1 VPGEGEDRGGK
12 PAAEDRAG
20 EIAAGIAAGRE
31 TARGSGAAGLS
42 GGPGSALGSAAAG
55 AAGACLPALGAFAV
69 ALGCA
74 LALASVTHPD
84 AIFPKYL
91 AAAAASPAEQAER
104 LLDYS
109 PLYLALV
116 KALQPGGH
124 AAILAIQAA
133 LHAVTAAAVAMAVA
147 LLAGRRWA
155 WLGGLG
161 VAAYRPFLVY
171 CGMLEPETVIL
182 ACLACA
188 MLLGALARRRLEVLA
203 APALAA
209 AEAAVTSPAPAS
221 VAAPV
226 AAPAAAPGMAPP
238 PVVAPAAVTALP
250 RASIPLATAVF
261 VVLAFAALAAAA
273 LGRPQH
279 LLLIPVWAWWLAAAA
294 PAGGPRRAARR
305 LVWAAALAVAA
316 AVLGPP
322 LAMRARVTGVPAIM
336 NPGAVFYEGNGPGA
350 TGLTRF
356 APPAV
361 IQLERA
367 HRESVDYGHVAYR
380 RIASAVAG
388 RQLDPLAANRYWTGL
403 AWEAIAARPLAAAR
417 RCGRKALLALAPYE
431 GHDLLIAERLDRR
444 LRRRLP
450 WGFAVPLLAL
460 PWLPLSRRGR
470 LAELAGPLAV
480 AALAFAV
487 QAAIYASARQ
497 RLPAALALW
506 VVLPALAADLVGGRT
521 STAVRPLLALLLAP
535 CMALV
540 LAAAT
545 ARAAVLDQLGW
556 DRLLGRQP
564 ARPGEVLCAA
574 QDGRLLRPRLRQDA
588 ERFAA
593 GVALAGQRRP
603 DDSLRVLGPL
613 LGGRADYT
621 SDDREVG
628 VPQYWAALDLLA
640 LRDREQATGMA
651 RIAWQV
657 RPDDARAAALALRL
671 AGSPDATP
679 WPLAAWRPPGC
690 DPVSARLDLAAAAAA
705 AGDRTAALAFLR
717 PLAVDFAELVPGV
730 GRGGGEGART
740 GPGGD
745 SERRSDGVQRRQAMT
760 ESHGVDGS
768 IPILGTS
775 NSFIFIKLRAM
786 ASDSRSAQ
794 VPAWQHL
801 GSSRE
806 STPACAVGDLR
817 SAAAAVR

>member
-1 VPGEGEDRGGK
+1 MPSEEEDRGGV
-12 PAAEDRAG
+12 AVAEDPS
-20 EIAAGIAAGRE
+20 AAGSAG
-31 TARGSGAAGLS
+31 A
-42 GGPGSALGSAAAG
+42 PGVPRRTAAAG
-55 AAGACLPALGAFAV
+55 AWLPALGAFVA

-74 LALASVTHPD
+74 LALAGVTHPD

-133 LHAVTAAAVAMAVA
+133 LHALTAAAVAMAVA

-188 MLLGALARRRLEVLA
+188 MLLGALARRRLGVSA
-203 APALAA
+203 APA
-209 AEAAVTSPAPAS
+209 TAP
-221 VAAPV
+221 
-226 AAPAAAPGMAPP
+226 
-238 PVVAPAAVTALP
+238 P
-250 RASIPLATAVF
+250 RASIPLATAAL

-279 LLLIPVWAWWLAAAA
+279 LLLMPVWAWWLAAAA
-294 PAGGPRRAARR
+294 PAGAPRRAARR
-305 LVWAAALAVAA
+305 LAWAAALAVAA

-388 RQLDPLAANRYWTGL
+388 RRLDPLAANRYWTGL

-444 LRRRLP
+444 LRGRLP

-506 VVLPALAADLVGGRT
+506 VVLPALAADLAGGRT
-521 STAVRPLLALLLAP
+521 SAAVRPLLALLLGP
-535 CMALV
+535 CMALG

-564 ARPGEVLCAA
+564 ARLGEALCAA

-593 GVALAGQRRP
+593 AVALARQRRP
-603 DDSLRVLGPL
+603 EDSLRVLGPL

-628 VPQYWAALDLLA
+628 VPQYWAALGLLA
-640 LRDREQATGMA
+640 LRHREQAAAMA

-657 RPDDARAAALALRL
+657 RPDDARAGALALRL
-671 AGSPDATP
+671 AGAREATP
-679 WPLAAWRPPGC
+679 RPPAPWRPPGC
-690 DPVSARLDLAAAAAA
+690 DPVSARLDLAGAAVAD
-705 AGDRTAALAFLR
+705 GDRAAALAFLR
-717 PLAVDFAELVPGV
+717 PLAADFPELLPG
-730 GRGGGEGART
+730 
-740 GPGGD
+740 
-745 SERRSDGVQRRQAMT
+745 
-760 ESHGVDGS
+760 
-768 IPILGTS
+768 
-775 NSFIFIKLRAM
+775 
-786 ASDSRSAQ
+786 
-794 VPAWQHL
+794 AWH
-801 GSSRE
+801 
-806 STPACAVGDLR
+806 
-817 SAAAAVR
+817 VR

>member
-1 VPGEGEDRGGK
+1 VPGEGEDRGAK

-20 EIAAGIAAGRE
+20 DITAGIAPSSG
-31 TARGSGAAGLS
+31 TARGSGAADLS
-42 GGPGSALGSAAAG
+42 GGSGGTLGSAAAG
-55 AAGACLPALGAFAV
+55 AWFPVLGAFA
-69 ALGCA
+69 AGLGCA
-74 LALASVTHPD
+74 LVLAGVTHPD

-116 KALQPGGH
+116 KALLPGGH
-124 AAILAIQAA
+124 AAILAVQAV
-133 LHAVTAAAVAMAVA
+133 LHALTAAAVAVTVV

-188 MLLGALARRRLEVLA
+188 MLLGALARRRLGAPA
-203 APALAA
+203 APALAE
-209 AEAAVTSPAPAS
+209 AEAAVTDLAPAAPP
-221 VAAPV
+221 AAAAV
-226 AAPAAAPGMAPP
+226 TAPAAAPGPVSVAPGTAP
-238 PVVAPAAVTALP
+238 LPVEAPAAVTAP
-250 RASIPLATAVF
+250 PHASVPLATAAL

-279 LLLIPVWAWWLAAAA
+279 LLLMPVWAWWLAAAA

-305 LVWAAALAVAA
+305 LAWVAALAVAA

-388 RQLDPLAANRYWTGL
+388 RRLDPLAANRYWTGL

-444 LRRRLP
+444 LRNRLP

-506 VVLPALAADLVGGRT
+506 IVLPALAADLAGGRT
-521 STAVRPLLALLLAP
+521 SAAVRPLLALLLGP
-535 CMALV
+535 CMALG

-556 DRLLGRQP
+556 NRLLGRQP
-564 ARPGEVLCAA
+564 ADLGEVLCAA

-593 GVALAGQRRP
+593 GVALARQRRP
-603 DDSLRVLGPL
+603 EDSLQVLGPL

-640 LRDREQATGMA
+640 LRHREPAAGMA
-651 RIAWQV
+651 RIARQV
-657 RPDDARAAALALRL
+657 RPDDARAGALALRL
-671 AGSPDATP
+671 AGAPDATP
-679 WPLAAWRPPGC
+679 RPAPAWRPPGC
-690 DPVSARLDLAAAAAA
+690 DPVSARLDLAGAAAAD
-705 AGDRTAALAFLR
+705 GDRAAALAFLR
-717 PLAVDFAELVPGV
+717 PLAADFAELVPGLS
-730 GRGGGEGART
+730 AR
-740 GPGGD
+740 
-745 SERRSDGVQRRQAMT
+745 
-760 ESHGVDGS
+760 
-768 IPILGTS
+768 
-775 NSFIFIKLRAM
+775 
-786 ASDSRSAQ
+786 
-794 VPAWQHL
+794 
-801 GSSRE
+801 
-806 STPACAVGDLR
+806 
-817 SAAAAVR
+817 

>member
-1 VPGEGEDRGGK
+1 VPGEGEGRGGK

-20 EIAAGIAAGRE
+20 D
-31 TARGSGAAGLS
+31 L
-42 GGPGSALGSAAAG
+42 AAG
-55 AAGACLPALGAFAV
+55 AWLPALGAFA
-69 ALGCA
+69 AGLGCA
-74 LALASVTHPD
+74 LALAGVTHPD

-116 KALQPGGH
+116 KALLPGGH
-124 AAILAIQAA
+124 AAILAVQAM
-133 LHAVTAAAVAMAVA
+133 LHAVTAAAVALTVA

-188 MLLGALARRRLEVLA
+188 MLLGALARWRLGV
-203 APALAA
+203 PA
-209 AEAAVTSPAPAS
+209 E
-221 VAAPV
+221 
-226 AAPAAAPGMAPP
+226 PAARSET
-238 PVVAPAAVTALP
+238 VVPTPP
-250 RASIPLATAVF
+250 RASIPFATAAL

-279 LLLIPVWAWWLAAAA
+279 LLLMPVWAWWLAAAV

-305 LVWAAALAVAA
+305 LAWAAALAVAA

-356 APPAV
+356 APPAA

-388 RQLDPLAANRYWTGL
+388 RRLDPLAANRYWTGL

-417 RCGRKALLALAPYE
+417 RCARKALLALAPYE

-444 LRRRLP
+444 LRPSLP

-460 PWLPLSRRGR
+460 AWLPLSRRGR
-470 LAELAGPLAV
+470 LVELAGPLAL

-506 VVLPALAADLVGGRT
+506 VVLPALAADLAGGRT
-521 STAVRPLLALLLAP
+521 SAAVRPLLALLLGP
-535 CMALV
+535 CVALG

-564 ARPGEVLCAA
+564 ASLGEVLCAL
-574 QDGRLLRPRLRQDA
+574 QDGRLLRPRLRRDA

-593 GVALAGQRRP
+593 GVALARQRRP

-640 LRDREQATGMA
+640 LRHREQAAGMA

-657 RPDDARAAALALRL
+657 RPDDARAGALALRL
-671 AGSPDATP
+671 AGAPEATP
-679 WPLAAWRPPGC
+679 WPALAWRLPGC
-690 DPVSARLDLAAAAAA
+690 DPVSARLDLAGAAAAD
-705 AGDRTAALAFLR
+705 GDRPAALAFLR
-717 PLAVDFAELVPGV
+717 PLAADFPELVPGAGQSMLGAGDRLPV
-730 GRGGGEGART
+730 FPATLEDVKDGQEGEPLPRQN
-740 GPGGD
+740 
-745 SERRSDGVQRRQAMT
+745 RFFVQADITPPLRHRL
-760 ESHGVDGS
+760 EEFPNLVCGVD
-768 IPILGTS
+768 
-775 NSFIFIKLRAM
+775 
-786 ASDSRSAQ
+786 
-794 VPAWQHL
+794 VPVGIAKQA
-801 GSSRE
+801 
-806 STPACAVGDLR
+806 PAVHGGMRNAV
-817 SAAAAVR
+817 AAASNGVERDAALAGCGP

>member
-1 VPGEGEDRGGK
+1 V
-12 PAAEDRAG
+12 
-20 EIAAGIAAGRE
+20 
-31 TARGSGAAGLS
+31 S
-42 GGPGSALGSAAAG
+42 GGPRGAPRPAAAG
-55 AAGACLPALGAFAV
+55 AWLPALGAFA
-69 ALGCA
+69 AGLGCA
-74 LALASVTHPD
+74 LALAGVTRPD

-116 KALQPGGH
+116 KALLPGGH
-124 AAILAIQAA
+124 AAILAIQAV
-133 LHAVTAAAVAMAVA
+133 LHALTAAAVALAVA

-188 MLLGALARRRLEVLA
+188 MLLGALARRRLA
-203 APALAA
+203 APA
-209 AEAAVTSPAPAS
+209 AP
-221 VAAPV
+221 AAPV
-226 AAPAAAPGMAPP
+226 AAP
-238 PVVAPAAVTALP
+238 P
-250 RASIPLATAVF
+250 RPSISLATAAL

-279 LLLIPVWAWWLAAAA
+279 LLLMPVWAWWLAAAAPAAPAA

-305 LVWAAALAVAA
+305 LAWAAALAVAA

-322 LAMRARVTGVPAIM
+322 LAMRARVTGAPAIM

-388 RQLDPLAANRYWTGL
+388 RRLDPLAANRYWTGL
-403 AWEAIAARPLAAAR
+403 AWEAIAARPLAAAW

-444 LRRRLP
+444 LRPTLP

-460 PWLPLSRRGR
+460 PWLPLARRGR

-506 VVLPALAADLVGGRT
+506 VVLPALAADLAGGRT
-521 STAVRPLLALLLAP
+521 SAAVRPLLALLLGP
-535 CMALV
+535 CMALG

-564 ARPGEVLCAA
+564 ARPGELLCAA

-588 ERFAA
+588 ERLAA
-593 GVALAGQRRP
+593 GIALARQRRP
-603 DDSLRVLGPL
+603 EDSLRALGPL

-621 SDDREVG
+621 SDDRELG

-640 LRDREQATGMA
+640 LRRREQAAGMA

-671 AGSPDATP
+671 AGARQATP
-679 WPLAAWRPPGC
+679 WPPAPWRPPGC
-690 DPVSARLDLAAAAAA
+690 DPVSARLDLAGAAVAD
-705 AGDRTAALAFLR
+705 GDRAAALAFLR
-717 PLAVDFAELVPGV
+717 PLAADFPELVPGT
-730 GRGGGEGART
+730 GRAR
-740 GPGGD
+740 
-745 SERRSDGVQRRQAMT
+745 
-760 ESHGVDGS
+760 
-768 IPILGTS
+768 
-775 NSFIFIKLRAM
+775 
-786 ASDSRSAQ
+786 
-794 VPAWQHL
+794 
-801 GSSRE
+801 
-806 STPACAVGDLR
+806 
-817 SAAAAVR
+817 

>member
-1 VPGEGEDRGGK
+1 VPGEGEGRGGK
-12 PAAEDRAG
+12 PAAEDPGTAG
-20 EIAAGIAAGRE
+20 E
-31 TARGSGAAGLS
+31 
-42 GGPGSALGSAAAG
+42 PG
-55 AAGACLPALGAFAV
+55 AAGAWLPALGALA
-69 ALGCA
+69 AGLGCA
-74 LALASVTHPD
+74 LALAGVTRPD

-116 KALQPGGH
+116 KALLPGGH
-124 AAILAIQAA
+124 AAILAVQAV
-133 LHAVTAAAVAMAVA
+133 LHALTAAAVAMTVA

-182 ACLACA
+182 ACLAGA
-188 MLLGALARRRLEVLA
+188 MLLGALARRRLGVPA
-203 APALAA
+203 APVAGA
-209 AEAAVTSPAPAS
+209 AEAAVTAAAVARGPASAAGTAPLPVVGPAPVKS
-221 VAAPV
+221 
-226 AAPAAAPGMAPP
+226 
-238 PVVAPAAVTALP
+238 LP
-250 RASIPLATAVF
+250 RASIAFTTAAL

-279 LLLIPVWAWWLAAAA
+279 LLLMPVWAWWLAAAA

-322 LAMRARVTGVPAIM
+322 LAVRARVTGVPAIM

-350 TGLTRF
+350 TGLTRC

-361 IQLERA
+361 IRLERA

-388 RQLDPLAANRYWTGL
+388 RRLDPLAANRYWTGL

-460 PWLPLSRRGR
+460 PWLPLSRRRR

-506 VVLPALAADLVGGRT
+506 IVLPVLAADLARGRT
-521 STAVRPLLALLLAP
+521 SAAVRPLLALLLGP
-535 CMALV
+535 CLALG

-564 ARPGEVLCAA
+564 VDLGEVLCAA

-593 GVALAGQRRP
+593 GAALARQRRP

-640 LRDREQATGMA
+640 LRHREQAAGMA

-657 RPDDARAAALALRL
+657 RPDDARAGALALRL
-671 AGSPDATP
+671 DRAPEAAQ
-679 WPLAAWRPPGC
+679 WQAAAWRPPGC
-690 DPVSARLDLAAAAAA
+690 DPVSSRLDLAGAAAAD
-705 AGDRTAALAFLR
+705 GDRAAALAFLR
-717 PLAVDFAELVPGV
+717 ALAANFPELVP
-730 GRGGGEGART
+730 
-740 GPGGD
+740 
-745 SERRSDGVQRRQAMT
+745 
-760 ESHGVDGS
+760 ESWQ
-768 IPILGTS
+768 
-775 NSFIFIKLRAM
+775 
-786 ASDSRSAQ
+786 SR
-794 VPAWQHL
+794 
-801 GSSRE
+801 
-806 STPACAVGDLR
+806 
-817 SAAAAVR
+817 

>member
-1 VPGEGEDRGGK
+1 VPGEGEGRGGK
-12 PAAEDRAG
+12 SAAEDRAG
-20 EIAAGIAAGRE
+20 DIAAGTAASSG

-42 GGPGSALGSAAAG
+42 GGSGGAPGSAAAG
-55 AAGACLPALGAFAV
+55 AWLPALGAFAA

-74 LALASVTHPD
+74 LALAGVTHPD

-116 KALQPGGH
+116 KALLPGGH
-124 AAILAIQAA
+124 AAILAIQAV
-133 LHAVTAAAVAMAVA
+133 LHALTAAAVALTVA

-188 MLLGALARRRLEVLA
+188 MLLGALARRRLGALA
-203 APALAA
+203 APATAA
-209 AEAAVTSPAPAS
+209 AEAAVTGPASAQGPAPVNAPAPSPAPA
-221 VAAPV
+221 VAPE
-226 AAPAAAPGMAPP
+226 PAPP
-238 PVVAPAAVTALP
+238 SVTAPLPVVAPASITAPP
-250 RASIPLATAVF
+250 RSSIPLATAAL

-279 LLLIPVWAWWLAAAA
+279 LVLMPVWAWWLAAAA

-316 AVLGPP
+316 AILGPP

-388 RQLDPLAANRYWTGL
+388 RRLDPLAANRYWTGL

-444 LRRRLP
+444 LRLRFP

-470 LAELAGPLAV
+470 LAELAGPLAM
-480 AALAFAV
+480 AALAFAI
-487 QAAIYASARQ
+487 QASIYASARQ

-506 VVLPALAADLVGGRT
+506 VVLPALVADLAGGRT
-521 STAVRPLLALLLAP
+521 SAAVRPLLALVLGP
-535 CMALV
+535 CVALG

-564 ARPGEVLCAA
+564 AGLGEVLCAL
-574 QDGRLLRPRLRQDA
+574 QDGRLLRPRLRRDA

-593 GVALAGQRRP
+593 GVALARQRRP

-613 LGGRADYT
+613 LAGRADYT

-640 LRDREQATGMA
+640 LRHREQAAGMA
-651 RIAWQV
+651 RIAWHV
-657 RPDDARAAALALRL
+657 RPDDARAGALALRL
-671 AGSPDATP
+671 AGAPEATP
-679 WPLAAWRPPGC
+679 WPPASWRSAGC
-690 DPVSARLDLAAAAAA
+690 DPVSARLDLAGAAAAD
-705 AGDRTAALAFLR
+705 GDRAAPLAFLR
-717 PLAVDFAELVPGV
+717 PLAVDFPELVPGFD
-730 GRGGGEGART
+730 RGGGRGERRT

-745 SERRSDGVQRRQAMT
+745 RRGR
-760 ESHGVDGS
+760 
-768 IPILGTS
+768 
-775 NSFIFIKLRAM
+775 
-786 ASDSRSAQ
+786 
-794 VPAWQHL
+794 
-801 GSSRE
+801 
-806 STPACAVGDLR
+806 
-817 SAAAAVR
+817 

>member
-1 VPGEGEDRGGK
+1 MPGEAAGGGGK

-20 EIAAGIAAGRE
+20 DIAAGAGAVRG
-31 TARGSGAAGLS
+31 TAGTAGTA
-42 GGPGSALGSAAAG
+42 GAAG
-55 AAGACLPALGAFAV
+55 AAGDWLPAVGAFA
-69 ALGCA
+69 AGLGCA
-74 LALASVTHPD
+74 LALAGVTHPD

-116 KALQPGGH
+116 KALLPGGH
-124 AAILAIQAA
+124 AAILAVQAV
-133 LHAVTAAAVAMAVA
+133 LHALTAAAVALTVA

-182 ACLACA
+182 ACLASA
-188 MLLGALARRRLEVLA
+188 MLLGTLARRRLA
-203 APALAA
+203 APGPPALA
-209 AEAAVTSPAPAS
+209 EA
-221 VAAPV
+221 VAA
-226 AAPAAAPGMAPP
+226 ATEAAPGTAPQQ
-238 PVVAPAAVTALP
+238 VVAPAAVIAAPP
-250 RASIPLATAVF
+250 RSSIPLATAAL
-261 VVLAFAALAAAA
+261 VVLAFVSLAAAA

-279 LLLIPVWAWWLAAAA
+279 LLLMPVWAWWLAAAA
-294 PAGGPRRAARR
+294 PAAPAAPAGGRPRRAARR
-305 LVWAAALAVAA
+305 LAWTAALAVAA

-361 IQLERA
+361 IRLERA

-388 RQLDPLAANRYWTGL
+388 RRLDPLAANRYWTGL
-403 AWEAIAARPLAAAR
+403 AWEAIAARPPAAAR

-444 LRRRLP
+444 LRPTLP

-460 PWLPLSRRGR
+460 PWLPLARRAR

-480 AALAFAV
+480 AALSLAV

-506 VVLPALAADLVGGRT
+506 VVLPVLAADLAGGRT
-521 STAVRPLLALLLAP
+521 SAAVRPLLALLLGP
-535 CMALV
+535 CVALG

-564 ARPGEVLCAA
+564 ARLGEILCAA
-574 QDGRLLRPRLRQDA
+574 QDGRLLRPRLRRDA

-593 GVALAGQRRP
+593 GAALARQRRP
-603 DDSLRVLGPL
+603 QDSLRVLGPL
-613 LGGRADYT
+613 LGSRADYT
-621 SDDREVG
+621 SDDRELG

-640 LRDREQATGMA
+640 LGRREQAAAMA
-651 RIAWQV
+651 RLAWQV
-657 RPDDARAAALALRL
+657 RPDDARAGALALRL
-671 AGSPDATP
+671 AGARPAPPGPSPAP
-679 WPLAAWRPPGC
+679 WRPPGC
-690 DPVSARLDLAAAAAA
+690 DPVSARLDLAGAAFAD
-705 AGDRTAALAFLR
+705 GDRAAALAYLQ
-717 PLAVDFAELVPGV
+717 PLAADFPELVPGAS
-730 GRGGGEGART
+730 RAR
-740 GPGGD
+740 
-745 SERRSDGVQRRQAMT
+745 
-760 ESHGVDGS
+760 
-768 IPILGTS
+768 
-775 NSFIFIKLRAM
+775 
-786 ASDSRSAQ
+786 
-794 VPAWQHL
+794 
-801 GSSRE
+801 
-806 STPACAVGDLR
+806 
-817 SAAAAVR
+817 

>member
-1 VPGEGEDRGGK
+1 VAGGGEDRGGK
-12 PAAEDRAG
+12 PAAWDPGATG
-20 EIAAGIAAGRE
+20 N
-31 TARGSGAAGLS
+31 ARGTGTAEGW
-42 GGPGSALGSAAAG
+42 
-55 AAGACLPALGAFAV
+55 LPALGAFAAGLV
-69 ALGCA
+69 CA
-74 LALASVTHPD
+74 LALADVTHPD
-84 AIFPKYL
+84 VIFPKYL
-91 AAAAASPAEQAER
+91 AAAAAPAAEQAER

-124 AAILAIQAA
+124 AAILAVQAV
-133 LHAVTAAAVAMAVA
+133 LHALTAAAVALAVA

-182 ACLACA
+182 ACLAFA
-188 MLLGALARRRLEVLA
+188 LLLGALSRRRLAFLA
-203 APALAA
+203 APG
-209 AEAAVTSPAPAS
+209 TAPL
-221 VAAPV
+221 PV
-226 AAPAAAPGMAPP
+226 AAPP
-238 PVVAPAAVTALP
+238 PAAG
-250 RASIPLATAVF
+250 IPLATAAL

-279 LLLIPVWAWWLAAAA
+279 LLLMPVWAWWLAAAA
-294 PAGGPRRAARR
+294 PPGRPRRAARR
-305 LVWAAALAVAA
+305 LAWAVALAVAA

-388 RQLDPLAANRYWTGL
+388 RTLDPLAANRYWTGL
-403 AWEAIAARPLAAAR
+403 AWEAMAARPLAAAR
-417 RCGRKALLALAPYE
+417 RWGRKALLALAPYE

-487 QAAIYASARQ
+487 QAAVYASARQ

-506 VVLPALAADLVGGRT
+506 VVLPALAADLAGGRT
-521 STAVRPLLALLLAP
+521 SAAARPLLALLLGP
-535 CMALV
+535 CLALG

-564 ARPGEVLCAA
+564 ASLGEILCAA

-613 LGGRADYT
+613 LDGRADYT

-628 VPQYWAALDLLA
+628 VPQYWAALDLVA
-640 LRDREQATGMA
+640 LRHREQAASMA

-657 RPDDARAAALALRL
+657 RPEDGRAGALAMRL
-671 AGSPDATP
+671 AGAREAMPPPST
-679 WPLAAWRPPGC
+679 AWRPPGC
-690 DPVSARLDLAAAAAA
+690 DPVSVRLDLAAAAAA
-705 AGDRTAALAFLR
+705 DGDRAAALALLR
-717 PLAVDFAELVPGV
+717 PLAADFPELVPGA
-730 GRGGGEGART
+730 GR
-740 GPGGD
+740 
-745 SERRSDGVQRRQAMT
+745 
-760 ESHGVDGS
+760 
-768 IPILGTS
+768 
-775 NSFIFIKLRAM
+775 
-786 ASDSRSAQ
+786 
-794 VPAWQHL
+794 
-801 GSSRE
+801 
-806 STPACAVGDLR
+806 
-817 SAAAAVR
+817 VR

>member
-1 VPGEGEDRGGK
+1 VPGEGEGRGGK

-20 EIAAGIAAGRE
+20 DITAG
-31 TARGSGAAGLS
+31 T
-42 GGPGSALGSAAAG
+42 AAAG
-55 AAGACLPALGAFAV
+55 AWLPALGAFA
-69 ALGCA
+69 AGLGCA
-74 LALASVTHPD
+74 LALAGVTHPD

-116 KALQPGGH
+116 KALLPGGH
-124 AAILAIQAA
+124 AAILAIQAV
-133 LHAVTAAAVAMAVA
+133 LHALTAAAVALTVA

-188 MLLGALARRRLEVLA
+188 MLLGVLARRRLGALA
-203 APALAA
+203 APATGA
-209 AEAAVTSPAPAS
+209 AEAAVTG
-221 VAAPV
+221 
-226 AAPAAAPGMAPP
+226 AAPAVSLGTAPAEAPGPARAVPGTAPL
-238 PVVAPAAVTALP
+238 PVVAPASITAPP
-250 RASIPLATAVF
+250 RASIPLATAAL

-279 LLLIPVWAWWLAAAA
+279 LLLMPVWAWWLAAAA

-305 LVWAAALAVAA
+305 LAWTAALAVAA

-388 RQLDPLAANRYWTGL
+388 RRLDPLAANRYWTGL

-431 GHDLLIAERLDRR
+431 GHDLLLAERLDRR

-460 PWLPLSRRGR
+460 SWLPLSRRSR

-487 QAAIYASARQ
+487 QAAVYASARQ

-506 VVLPALAADLVGGRT
+506 VVLPVLAADLAGGRT
-521 STAVRPLLALLLAP
+521 SAAVRPLLAVLLGP
-535 CMALV
+535 CMAFG

-564 ARPGEVLCAA
+564 AGLGEALCAL

-593 GVALAGQRRP
+593 GVALARQRRP
-603 DDSLRVLGPL
+603 GDSLRVLGPL

-640 LRDREQATGMA
+640 LRHREQAAGMA

-657 RPDDARAAALALRL
+657 RPDDARAGALALRL
-671 AGSPDATP
+671 AGAPEATP
-679 WPLAAWRPPGC
+679 WPALAWRLPGC
-690 DPVSARLDLAAAAAA
+690 DPVSARLDLAGAAAAD
-705 AGDRTAALAFLR
+705 GDRPAALAFLR
-717 PLAVDFAELVPGV
+717 PLAADFPELVPGAGQSMLGAGDRLPV
-730 GRGGGEGART
+730 FPATLENVRTVRRADPSRGRT
-740 GPGGD
+740 D
-745 SERRSDGVQRRQAMT
+745 SSYRPTSLLRYGTDWKNSQISSAAWMSRLELPSRRQPCMA
-760 ESHGVDGS
+760 GC
-768 IPILGTS
+768 GT
-775 NSFIFIKLRAM
+775 LWPPPRM
-786 ASDSRSAQ
+786 A
-794 VPAWQHL
+794 
-801 GSSRE
+801 
-806 STPACAVGDLR
+806 
-817 SAAAAVR
+817 

>member
-1 VPGEGEDRGGK
+1 VTGEGEDRGGK
-12 PAAEDRAG
+12 PAAEDRA
-20 EIAAGIAAGRE
+20 
-31 TARGSGAAGLS
+31 
-42 GGPGSALGSAAAG
+42 AG
-55 AAGACLPALGAFAV
+55 AWLPAVGAFAA
-69 ALGCA
+69 ALACA
-74 LALASVTHPD
+74 LALGVTHPD

-91 AAAAASPAEQAER
+91 AAAAAPPAEQAER

-116 KALQPGGH
+116 KALLPAGH
-124 AAILAIQAA
+124 AAILAVQAL
-133 LHAVTAAAVAMAVA
+133 LHGLTAAAVAMAVA

-161 VAAYRPFLVY
+161 AAAYRPFLVY

-182 ACLACA
+182 ACLAFA
-188 MLLGALARRRLEVLA
+188 MLFGVLARRRLGVAA
-203 APALAA
+203 APAVAA
-209 AEAAVTSPAPAS
+209 APLEAPGEAVAVAPAPQPA
-221 VAAPV
+221 VVTAPV
-226 AAPAAAPGMAPP
+226 APAAAAVPSPPGAAGI
-238 PVVAPAAVTALP
+238 PVATVAL
-250 RASIPLATAVF
+250 
-261 VVLAFAALAAAA
+261 VVLAFAALAAAG

-279 LLLIPVWAWWLAAAA
+279 LLLMPVWAWWVAAAA

-305 LVWAAALAVAA
+305 LAWAAALAVAA

-388 RQLDPLAANRYWTGL
+388 RRLDPLAANRYWTGL

-444 LRRRLP
+444 LRRLLP

-480 AALAFAV
+480 AVLAFAV

-497 RLPAALALW
+497 RLPVALALW
-506 VVLPALAADLVGGRT
+506 VVLPALAADLAGGRT
-521 STAVRPLLALLLAP
+521 TAAVRPLLALLLGP
-535 CMALV
+535 CVALG

-545 ARAAVLDQLGW
+545 AREAVLDQLGW
-556 DRLLGRQP
+556 DGLLGRQP
-564 ARPGEVLCAA
+564 AGPGEVLCAA
-574 QDGRLLRPRLRQDA
+574 QDGRSLRPRLRRDA

-593 GVALAGQRRP
+593 GVALARQRRP
-603 DDSLRVLGPL
+603 DDSLRVLAPL
-613 LGGRADYT
+613 LDGRADFT

-640 LRDREQATGMA
+640 LRDRAAAARMA
-651 RIAWQV
+651 RVAWQV
-657 RPDDARAAALALRL
+657 RPDDARAGALALRL
-671 AGSPDATP
+671 AGARDATP
-679 WPLAAWRPPGC
+679 WPPAAWRPPGC
-690 DPVSARLDLAAAAAA
+690 DPVSARLDLAGAAAADGGRA
-705 AGDRTAALAFLR
+705 AALALVR
-717 PLAVDFAELVPGV
+717 PFAADFPELVPGA
-730 GRGGGEGART
+730 GRAR
-740 GPGGD
+740 
-745 SERRSDGVQRRQAMT
+745 
-760 ESHGVDGS
+760 
-768 IPILGTS
+768 
-775 NSFIFIKLRAM
+775 
-786 ASDSRSAQ
+786 
-794 VPAWQHL
+794 
-801 GSSRE
+801 
-806 STPACAVGDLR
+806 
-817 SAAAAVR
+817 

>member
-1 VPGEGEDRGGK
+1 MPGEGENRGCM
-12 PAAEDRAG
+12 PVAEGSR
-20 EIAAGIAAGRE
+20 AAGSAG
-31 TARGSGAAGLS
+31 GSGAARG
-42 GGPGSALGSAAAG
+42 AG
-55 AAGACLPALGAFAV
+55 AAGGWLAALGAFAA
-69 ALGCA
+69 ALVCA
-74 LALASVTHPD
+74 LALAGVTHPD
-84 AIFPKYL
+84 AVFPKYL

-104 LLDYS
+104 VLDYS

-116 KALQPGGH
+116 KALLPFGH
-124 AAILAIQAA
+124 AAILAVQAV
-133 LHAVTAAAVAMAVA
+133 LHAATAAAVAMAVA

-182 ACLACA
+182 ACLAFA
-188 MLLGALARRRLEVLA
+188 VLLGLLARTRL
-203 APALAA
+203 
-209 AEAAVTSPAPAS
+209 
-221 VAAPV
+221 
-226 AAPAAAPGMAPP
+226 GAPP
-238 PVVAPAAVTALP
+238 VPAVLP
-250 RASIPLATAVF
+250 PTGGRRWTAVI
-261 VVLAFAALAAAA
+261 VVLAFGCLAAAG

-279 LLLIPVWAWWLAAAA
+279 LLLMPVWAWWLAAAA

-305 LVWAAALAVAA
+305 LAWAAALAVAA

-388 RQLDPLAANRYWTGL
+388 RRLDPLAANRYWTGL
-403 AWEAIAARPLAAAR
+403 AWEAVAARPLAAAR

-506 VVLPALAADLVGGRT
+506 VVLPALAADLAGGRT
-521 STAVRPLLALLLAP
+521 SAAVRPLLAVVLGP
-535 CMALV
+535 CVALG

-556 DRLLGRQP
+556 DGLLGRQP
-564 ARPGEVLCAA
+564 ASLGEVLCAL

-593 GVALAGQRRP
+593 GVALARQRRP
-603 DDSLRVLGPL
+603 EDSLRVLGPL
-613 LGGRADYT
+613 LVGRADYT

-640 LRDREQATGMA
+640 LRHREQAAGMA

-671 AGSPDATP
+671 AGASDATP
-679 WPLAAWRPPGC
+679 WPPAPWRPPGC
-690 DPVSARLDLAAAAAA
+690 DPVSARLDLAGAAAAD
-705 AGDRTAALAFLR
+705 GDRAAALAFLR
-717 PLAVDFAELVPGV
+717 PLAMDFPELVPGA
-730 GRGGGEGART
+730 G
-740 GPGGD
+740 
-745 SERRSDGVQRRQAMT
+745 
-760 ESHGVDGS
+760 H
-768 IPILGTS
+768 
-775 NSFIFIKLRAM
+775 
-786 ASDSRSAQ
+786 
-794 VPAWQHL
+794 
-801 GSSRE
+801 
-806 STPACAVGDLR
+806 
-817 SAAAAVR
+817 VR

>member
-1 VPGEGEDRGGK
+1 MPGEGEGRRCL
-12 PAAEDRAG
+12 PVAEDSR
-20 EIAAGIAAGRE
+20 AAGSAG
-31 TARGSGAAGLS
+31 GSGAAR
-42 GGPGSALGSAAAG
+42 PG
-55 AAGACLPALGAFAV
+55 AAGGWLPALGASAV
-69 ALGCA
+69 ALVCA
-74 LALASVTHPD
+74 LALAGVTHPD
-84 AIFPKYL
+84 AVFPKYL
-91 AAAAASPAEQAER
+91 AAAAAPPAEQAER
-104 LLDYS
+104 VLDYS

-116 KALQPGGH
+116 KALLPFGF
-124 AAILAIQAA
+124 AAILAVQAV
-133 LHAVTAAAVAMAVA
+133 LHAATAAAVAMVAA
-147 LLAGRRWA
+147 LLAGRGWA

-161 VAAYRPFLVY
+161 VAVYRPFLVY

-182 ACLACA
+182 VCLAFA
-188 MLLGALARRRLEVLA
+188 VLLGLLARARL
-203 APALAA
+203 
-209 AEAAVTSPAPAS
+209 
-221 VAAPV
+221 
-226 AAPAAAPGMAPP
+226 GAPP
-238 PVVAPAAVTALP
+238 VPAVLP
-250 RASIPLATAVF
+250 PAGGRLWTAVI
-261 VVLAFAALAAAA
+261 VVLAFACLAAAG

-279 LLLIPVWAWWLAAAA
+279 LLLMPVWAWWLAAAAPAA

-305 LVWAAALAVAA
+305 LAWAAALAVAA
-316 AVLGPP
+316 AILGPP
-322 LAMRARVTGVPAIM
+322 LAMRARITGVPAIM

-388 RQLDPLAANRYWTGL
+388 RRLDPLAANRYWTGL

-444 LRRRLP
+444 LRPGLP

-460 PWLPLSRRGR
+460 PWLPLARRGR

-506 VVLPALAADLVGGRT
+506 IILPALAADLAAGRT
-521 STAVRPLLALLLAP
+521 NAAVRPLLALLLGP
-535 CMALV
+535 CMALG

-564 ARPGEVLCAA
+564 ARLGELLCAA

-593 GVALAGQRRP
+593 GAALARQRRP
-603 DDSLRVLGPL
+603 EDSLRVLGPL

-621 SDDREVG
+621 SDDRELA

-640 LRDREQATGMA
+640 LRRREQAAAMA
-651 RIAWQV
+651 RLAWQV

-671 AGSPDATP
+671 AAAPEAAP
-679 WPLAAWRPPGC
+679 RPAPAWRPPGC
-690 DPVSARLDLAAAAAA
+690 DPVSARLDLAGAAAAD
-705 AGDRTAALAFLR
+705 GDRAAALASLR
-717 PLAVDFAELVPGV
+717 PLAADFPELVPGA
-730 GRGGGEGART
+730 GRAR
-740 GPGGD
+740 
-745 SERRSDGVQRRQAMT
+745 
-760 ESHGVDGS
+760 
-768 IPILGTS
+768 
-775 NSFIFIKLRAM
+775 
-786 ASDSRSAQ
+786 
-794 VPAWQHL
+794 
-801 GSSRE
+801 
-806 STPACAVGDLR
+806 
-817 SAAAAVR
+817 

>member
-1 VPGEGEDRGGK
+1 LGHRVPGEGEGRGGGGK
-12 PAAEDRAG
+12 PAAEEPAG
-20 EIAAGIAAGRE
+20 DIAAGIAAATGTR
-31 TARGSGAAGLS
+31 RGSGTAGGS
-42 GGPGSALGSAAAG
+42 GSPRSVLGSAAAG
-55 AAGACLPALGAFAV
+55 SWLPALVAFA
-69 ALGCA
+69 AGLGCA
-74 LALASVTHPD
+74 LALAGVTHPD

-116 KALQPGGH
+116 KALLPGGH
-124 AAILAIQAA
+124 AAILAIQAV
-133 LHAVTAAAVAMAVA
+133 LHALTAAAAAMTVA

-188 MLLGALARRRLEVLA
+188 MLLGALARRRLAMPA
-203 APALAA
+203 APALAE
-209 AEAAVTSPAPAS
+209 AEAAVADLAPA
-221 VAAPV
+221 AAAV
-226 AAPAAAPGMAPP
+226 TAPAAAPGPAGAAPGTTRTAPGTARAAPEAAPRAAVARAAIAAPP
-238 PVVAPAAVTALP
+238 RAPV
-250 RASIPLATAVF
+250 PLATAAL

-279 LLLIPVWAWWLAAAA
+279 LLLMPVWAWWLAAAAPAA

-305 LVWAAALAVAA
+305 LAWAAALAVAA

-388 RQLDPLAANRYWTGL
+388 RRLDPLAANRYWTGL
-403 AWEAIAARPLAAAR
+403 AWEAIAARPLAAAL

-444 LRRRLP
+444 LRPRLP

-460 PWLPLSRRGR
+460 PWLPLARRAR

-480 AALAFAV
+480 TALTFAV

-506 VVLPALAADLVGGRT
+506 VVLPVLAADLAAGRT
-521 STAVRPLLALLLAP
+521 SAAVRPFLALLLGP
-535 CMALV
+535 CMALG

-564 ARPGEVLCAA
+564 ARLGEVLCAA

-593 GVALAGQRRP
+593 GAALARQRRP
-603 DDSLRVLGPL
+603 EDSLRVLEPL

-621 SDDREVG
+621 SDDRELG
-628 VPQYWAALDLLA
+628 VPRYWAALDLLA
-640 LRDREQATGMA
+640 LRRREQAAGMA
-651 RIAWQV
+651 RLAWQV
-657 RPDDARAAALALRL
+657 RPDDARAGALALRL
-671 AGSPDATP
+671 AGAPEATP
-679 WPLAAWRPPGC
+679 WPPPAPWRPPGC
-690 DPVSARLDLAAAAAA
+690 DPVSVRLDLAGAAIAD
-705 AGDRTAALAFLR
+705 GDRAGALAMLQ
-717 PLAVDFAELVPGV
+717 PLAADFPELVPGAPGA
-730 GRGGGEGART
+730 GRR
-740 GPGGD
+740 
-745 SERRSDGVQRRQAMT
+745 
-760 ESHGVDGS
+760 
-768 IPILGTS
+768 
-775 NSFIFIKLRAM
+775 
-786 ASDSRSAQ
+786 
-794 VPAWQHL
+794 
-801 GSSRE
+801 
-806 STPACAVGDLR
+806 
-817 SAAAAVR
+817 

>member
-1 VPGEGEDRGGK
+1 VPAEEADRGGNL
-12 PAAEDRAG
+12 AAEKPG
-20 EIAAGIAAGRE
+20 AAGIAAGSE
-31 TARGSGAAGLS
+31 TRPGSGTPGVS
-42 GGPGSALGSAAAG
+42 GSPRSVLGPAAAG
-55 AAGACLPALGAFAV
+55 AWLPALGAFA
-69 ALGCA
+69 AGLGCA
-74 LALASVTHPD
+74 LALAGVTHPD

-91 AAAAASPAEQAER
+91 AAAAATPAEQAER

-116 KALQPGGH
+116 KALLPGGH
-124 AAILAIQAA
+124 AAILAVQAV
-133 LHAVTAAAVAMAVA
+133 LHALTAAAAAVTVA

-182 ACLACA
+182 ACLAAA
-188 MLLGALARRRLEVLA
+188 MLLGALARLRLAMLA
-203 APALAA
+203 VP
-209 AEAAVTSPAPAS
+209 
-221 VAAPV
+221 
-226 AAPAAAPGMAPP
+226 AAPGTAR
-238 PVVAPAAVTALP
+238 VAPGTASLP
-250 RASIPLATAVF
+250 AIAPAGIATPPASAGAPVPLATAAL
-261 VVLAFAALAAAA
+261 VVLAFAALAVAA

-279 LLLIPVWAWWLAAAA
+279 LLLMPVWAWWLAAAAAA

-305 LVWAAALAVAA
+305 LAWAAALAVAA

-388 RQLDPLAANRYWTGL
+388 RRLDPLAANRYWTGL
-403 AWEAIAARPLAAAR
+403 AWEAIAARPLAAAW

-444 LRRRLP
+444 LRPRLP

-460 PWLPLSRRGR
+460 PWLPLARRAR

-506 VVLPALAADLVGGRT
+506 VVLPALAADLAAGRT
-521 STAVRPLLALLLAP
+521 SAAVRPFLALLLGP
-535 CMALV
+535 CMALG

-564 ARPGEVLCAA
+564 ARLGEVLCAA
-574 QDGRLLRPRLRQDA
+574 QDGRLLRPRLRHDA

-593 GVALAGQRRP
+593 GAALARQRRP
-603 DDSLRVLGPL
+603 EDSLRVLGPL

-621 SDDREVG
+621 SDDRELG

-640 LRDREQATGMA
+640 LRRREQAAGMA
-651 RIAWQV
+651 RLAWQV
-657 RPDDARAAALALRL
+657 RPDDARAGALALRL
-671 AGSPDATP
+671 AAAPEATP
-679 WPLAAWRPPGC
+679 WPPAPWRPPGC
-690 DPVSARLDLAAAAAA
+690 DPVSARLDLAGAAVA
-705 AGDRTAALAFLR
+705 AGDRAGALALLQ
-717 PLAVDFAELVPGV
+717 PLAADFPELVPGA
-730 GRGGGEGART
+730 GRAR
-740 GPGGD
+740 
-745 SERRSDGVQRRQAMT
+745 
-760 ESHGVDGS
+760 
-768 IPILGTS
+768 
-775 NSFIFIKLRAM
+775 
-786 ASDSRSAQ
+786 
-794 VPAWQHL
+794 
-801 GSSRE
+801 
-806 STPACAVGDLR
+806 
-817 SAAAAVR
+817 

>member
-1 VPGEGEDRGGK
+1 MPGEGERCGGK

-20 EIAAGIAAGRE
+20 GVAAGTAAGFG
-31 TARGSGAAGLS
+31 T
-42 GGPGSALGSAAAG
+42 AG
-55 AAGACLPALGAFAV
+55 AWLPALGAFA
-69 ALGCA
+69 AGLGCA
-74 LALASVTHPD
+74 LVLAGVTHPD

-116 KALQPGGH
+116 KALLPGGH
-124 AAILAIQAA
+124 AAILAIQAV
-133 LHAVTAAAVAMAVA
+133 LHALTAAGVAMAVA

-182 ACLACA
+182 ACLAGA
-188 MLLGALARRRLEVLA
+188 MLLGALARRRL
-203 APALAA
+203 
-209 AEAAVTSPAPAS
+209 
-221 VAAPV
+221 
-226 AAPAAAPGMAPP
+226 AAPAAPGPARAAAGTAPL
-238 PVVAPAAVTALP
+238 PVVGPPAIAAPAAIAAPP
-250 RASIPLATAVF
+250 RPSIPLATAAL

-279 LLLIPVWAWWLAAAA
+279 LLLMPVWAWWLAAAA
-294 PAGGPRRAARR
+294 PAVPAGGPRRAARR
-305 LVWAAALAVAA
+305 LAWAAALAVAA

-388 RQLDPLAANRYWTGL
+388 RRLDPLAANRYWTGL
-403 AWEAIAARPLAAAR
+403 AWESIAARPLAAAR

-431 GHDLLIAERLDRR
+431 GHDLVIAERLDRR
-444 LRRRLP
+444 LRPLLP

-460 PWLPLSRRGR
+460 PWLPLARRGR

-506 VVLPALAADLVGGRT
+506 VVLPALAADLAGGRT
-521 STAVRPLLALLLAP
+521 SAAVRPLLALLLGP
-535 CMALV
+535 CMALG

-564 ARPGEVLCAA
+564 VRLGELLCAA

-593 GVALAGQRRP
+593 AVALARQGRP
-603 DDSLRVLGPL
+603 EDSLRVLGPL
-613 LGGRADYT
+613 LGGRTDYT
-621 SDDREVG
+621 SDDRELG

-640 LRDREQATGMA
+640 LRRREQAAGMA

-657 RPDDARAAALALRL
+657 RPDDARAGALALRL
-671 AGSPDATP
+671 AGARQATP
-679 WPLAAWRPPGC
+679 WPPAPWRPPGC
-690 DPVSARLDLAAAAAA
+690 DPVSARLDLAGAAVVDGDRA
-705 AGDRTAALAFLR
+705 AGLAYLR
-717 PLAVDFAELVPGV
+717 PLAANFPELVPGA
-730 GRGGGEGART
+730 GRAR
-740 GPGGD
+740 
-745 SERRSDGVQRRQAMT
+745 
-760 ESHGVDGS
+760 
-768 IPILGTS
+768 
-775 NSFIFIKLRAM
+775 
-786 ASDSRSAQ
+786 
-794 VPAWQHL
+794 
-801 GSSRE
+801 
-806 STPACAVGDLR
+806 
-817 SAAAAVR
+817 

>member
-1 VPGEGEDRGGK
+1 MPGEGEDRGGK

-20 EIAAGIAAGRE
+20 DIAAGTAAGRG
-31 TARGSGAAGLS
+31 TARGSGAADLS
-42 GGPGSALGSAAAG
+42 GGSGDAPGSAAAG
-55 AAGACLPALGAFAV
+55 AWLPALGAFA
-69 ALGCA
+69 AGLGCA
-74 LALASVTHPD
+74 LVLAGVTHPD

-116 KALQPGGH
+116 KALLPGGH
-124 AAILAIQAA
+124 AAILAVQAV
-133 LHAVTAAAVAMAVA
+133 LHALTAAAVAMTVA
-147 LLAGRRWA
+147 MLAGRRWA

-188 MLLGALARRRLEVLA
+188 MLLGALARRRLAALA
-203 APALAA
+203 APALAE
-209 AEAAVTSPAPAS
+209 AEAAVTSAGPA
-221 VAAPV
+221 
-226 AAPAAAPGMAPP
+226 AAPAAAAVIVPSEAPGPVWAAPGTAP
-238 PVVAPAAVTALP
+238 LPVEAPAAVTAPP
-250 RASIPLATAVF
+250 RASIPLATAALA
-261 VVLAFAALAAAA
+261 VLAFAALAAAA

-279 LLLIPVWAWWLAAAA
+279 LLLMPVWAWWLAAAAPAA

-305 LVWAAALAVAA
+305 LVWTVALAVAA

-322 LAMRARVTGVPAIM
+322 LVMRARVTGVPAIM

-388 RQLDPLAANRYWTGL
+388 RRLDPLAANRYWTGL
-403 AWEAIAARPLAAAR
+403 AWEAIAARPLAALR

-431 GHDLLIAERLDRR
+431 GHDLVIAERLDRR
-444 LRRRLP
+444 LRGGLP

-460 PWLPLSRRGR
+460 PWLPLARRGR

-506 VVLPALAADLVGGRT
+506 VVLPALAADLAGGRT
-521 STAVRPLLALLLAP
+521 TAAVRPFLALLLGP
-535 CMALV
+535 CLALG

-564 ARPGEVLCAA
+564 ARLGEALCAA
-574 QDGRLLRPRLRQDA
+574 QDGRLLRRPRLRQDA

-593 GVALAGQRRP
+593 GVALARQRRP
-603 DDSLRVLGPL
+603 EDSLRVLGPL

-640 LRDREQATGMA
+640 LRHREQAAAMA
-651 RIAWQV
+651 RIARQV
-657 RPDDARAAALALRL
+657 RPDDARAGALALRL
-671 AGSPDATP
+671 AGAREATP
-679 WPLAAWRPPGC
+679 WPQAP
-690 DPVSARLDLAAAAAA
+690 
-705 AGDRTAALAFLR
+705 
-717 PLAVDFAELVPGV
+717 
-730 GRGGGEGART
+730 GAR
-740 GPGGD
+740 
-745 SERRSDGVQRRQAMT
+745 
-760 ESHGVDGS
+760 
-768 IPILGTS
+768 
-775 NSFIFIKLRAM
+775 
-786 ASDSRSAQ
+786 
-794 VPAWQHL
+794 PAAT
-801 GSSRE
+801 R
-806 STPACAVGDLR
+806 
-817 SAAAAVR
+817 

>member
-1 VPGEGEDRGGK
+1 MPAAWDRG
-12 PAAEDRAG
+12 
-20 EIAAGIAAGRE
+20 AAG
-31 TARGSGAAGLS
+31 TARGSGTAHGL
-42 GGPGSALGSAAAG
+42 G
-55 AAGACLPALGAFAV
+55 AAGGWLPALGAFGAGLV
-69 ALGCA
+69 CA
-74 LALASVTHPD
+74 LALAGVTHPD
-84 AIFPKYL
+84 VIFPKYL
-91 AAAAASPAEQAER
+91 AAAAAPPAEQAER

-124 AAILAIQAA
+124 AAILAVQAV
-133 LHAVTAAAVAMAVA
+133 LHALTAAAVALAVA

-182 ACLACA
+182 ACLAFA
-188 MLLGALARRRLEVLA
+188 LLFGVIARRRLEA
-203 APALAA
+203 AAA
-209 AEAAVTSPAPAS
+209 AVTAAVTAPAEAAA
-221 VAAPV
+221 
-226 AAPAAAPGMAPP
+226 AAPAAT
-238 PVVAPAAVTALP
+238 VVEAPAAVPGTAPSTVTAPAPLTARP
-250 RASIPLATAVF
+250 LAAGIPLATAAL

-294 PAGGPRRAARR
+294 PPGRPRRAARR
-305 LVWAAALAVAA
+305 LAWAAALAVAA

-388 RQLDPLAANRYWTGL
+388 RKLDPLAANRYWTGL
-403 AWEAIAARPLAAAR
+403 AWEAMAARPLAAAR
-417 RCGRKALLALAPYE
+417 RCGRKALLALAPCE

-487 QAAIYASARQ
+487 QAAVYASARQ

-506 VVLPALAADLVGGRT
+506 VVLPALAADLAGGRT
-521 STAVRPLLALLLAP
+521 SAAVRPVLALLLGP
-535 CMALV
+535 CVALG

-564 ARPGEVLCAA
+564 AGLGETLCAV

-593 GVALAGQRRP
+593 GVALARQRRP

-613 LGGRADYT
+613 LDGRSDYT

-640 LRDREQATGMA
+640 KEDRAAAASMA

-657 RPDDARAAALALRL
+657 RPDDARAEALALRL
-671 AGSPDATP
+671 AGARDAMP
-679 WPLAAWRPPGC
+679 APSAAWHPPGC
-690 DPVSARLDLAAAAAA
+690 DPVSARLDLAAATAAD
-705 AGDRTAALAFLR
+705 GDRAAALAILR
-717 PLAVDFAELVPGV
+717 PLAADFPELVPG
-730 GRGGGEGART
+730 
-740 GPGGD
+740 
-745 SERRSDGVQRRQAMT
+745 
-760 ESHGVDGS
+760 
-768 IPILGTS
+768 
-775 NSFIFIKLRAM
+775 RAL
-786 ASDSRSAQ
+786 
-794 VPAWQHL
+794 P
-801 GSSRE
+801 
-806 STPACAVGDLR
+806 
-817 SAAAAVR
+817 

>member
-1 VPGEGEDRGGK
+1 MPGEGEDRGGR

-20 EIAAGIAAGRE
+20 EIAAGIGAGRE
-31 TARGSGAAGLS
+31 TVRGSGAAGLS
-42 GGPGSALGSAAAG
+42 GGPGSALGSAATG
-55 AAGACLPALGAFAV
+55 AAGACLPALGAFAA

-74 LALASVTHPD
+74 LALAGVTHPD

-91 AAAAASPAEQAER
+91 AAAAASPAEQGER

-133 LHAVTAAAVAMAVA
+133 LHALTAAAVAMAVA

-188 MLLGALARRRLEVLA
+188 MLLGALARRRLAASA
-203 APALAA
+203 APAPAVAA
-209 AEAAVTSPAPAS
+209 AEAVVTGPAPAS

-226 AAPAAAPGMAPP
+226 DAPVAAPAAAPVTAAVTAPAEVPGTARAAPGMAPL

-250 RASIPLATAVF
+250 RASFPLATAAL

-294 PAGGPRRAARR
+294 PPGGPRRAARR

-506 VVLPALAADLVGGRT
+506 VVLPALAADLAGGRT

-535 CMALV
+535 CMALG

-593 GVALAGQRRP
+593 GVALAAQRRP

-640 LRDREQATGMA
+640 LRDRKQATGMA

-657 RPDDARAAALALRL
+657 RPDDARTAALALRL
-671 AGSPDATP
+671 AGAPAATP
-679 WPLAAWRPPGC
+679 WPPAAWRPPGC
-690 DPVSARLDLAAAAAA
+690 DPVSAHLDLAAAAAA
-705 AGDRTAALAFLR
+705 DGDRAAALAFLR
-717 PLAVDFAELVPGV
+717 PLAVDFAELVPAV
-730 GRGGGEGART
+730 GRVSGEGART

-745 SERRSDGVQRRQAMT
+745 SQPVGQ
-760 ESHGVDGS
+760 G
-768 IPILGTS
+768 
-775 NSFIFIKLRAM
+775 
-786 ASDSRSAQ
+786 
-794 VPAWQHL
+794 PAP
-801 GSSRE
+801 
-806 STPACAVGDLR
+806 TGDD
-817 SAAAAVR
+817 